1 MYTFCPFLGQ
11 IYSQKTENIAKKEK
25 FSIKYGLRAIKNF
38 QNYLKK
44 LGEIGKSNNFE
55 GQNWPI
61 FHPGD
66 GPKGPQKFSY
76 GL

>member
-11 IYSQKTENIAKKEK
+11 IYSQKTENIAKKYK
-25 FSIKYGLRAIKNF
+25 FSIKYWLRAIKNF

-44 LGEIGKSNNFE
+44 LGEIGKNNNFE
-55 GQNWPI
+55 EQNWSI